1 MRRPAPECREMIDLL
16 REALIFLKKN
26 LQRAKLHSSE
36 AHGSPNLH

>member
-1 MRRPAPECREMIDLL
+1 MRRPAPECREMIRLL
-16 REALIFLKKN
+16 REEFYKKN